1 MNPQRH
7 FLPSLF
13 AIVTFLSL
21 QCVELPPSPVLPTW
35 ETQGSIPLLDRTFT
49 VAEFRQK
56 DTSLAVQA
64 DGGLIYSSTQRFD
77 PTGIDTILV
86 EPIPVTRQQSLG
98 LFAVDVQSIPRILFS
113 YENLSGMMP
122 PSGSF
127 SFPPGVFTVPERSVG
142 PLSSFEYIEFESG
155 TISLTIRNTLP
166 FPLYFP
172 DSLKIQNNDPA
183 AAIVAAFRFQDT
195 VRADNGSQT
204 ASTSLAGKT
213 ILNALRVLQ
222 TTATTPG
229 GDGTIDAGE
238 GLEFDLAITNAV
250 VRAAKSTIPPQAV
263 PPQTRTF
270 VLDDSVTILSARFR
284 QGSMLVEIQNGV
296 NVRADVLVRFKEMTV
311 KSSGAVFAVAHHFD
325 GAGTYTTQVDMSPL
339 EFRSQTDSTGTLAT
353 FDIEL
358 TLTGDS
364 SPTEV
369 RSTDQVQV
377 SISPATPIMIER
389 VEGRIPPTTVDLAT
403 GASGLTLG
411 EVADKFEG
419 EVSFDSI
426 QITIQVQSSSGFP
439 ADYSA
444 YFVGIDRR
452 RVPAKTD
459 SILIPPPQGSLLRRI
474 FPAIGPTSIVLDNT
488 VGLNTFL
495 AKFFPHLP
503 DTFII
508 RGIMT
513 LNPSDLYAAPEGR
526 QEVYDTSKVYSSV
539 DVTFPVRMG
548 IMNATVRDTIPL
560 RVREKFPHGLAKSTR
575 TATLNFSIENG
586 IPLALEFRS
595 ALLGPGPGGPR
606 DTLLIIPTN
615 GTRTIQ
621 AGIVD
626 AGGIVVAPV
635 VSNFAIELTGP
646 EAELFERG
654 ESILVRL
661 DVESSGGGAMVKIKD
676 TDAVRIR
683 ASGTLVYQVNK
694 P

>member
-1 MNPQRH
+1 MNLR
-7 FLPSLF
+7 LLAALL
-13 AIVTFLSL
+13 AIVALLSL
-21 QCVELPPSPVLPTW
+21 KCVDLPPSPVLPTW
-35 ETQGSIPLLDRTFT
+35 VTQGSIPLVDRTFT
-49 VAEFRQK
+49 VADFRQK
-56 DTSLAVQA
+56 DPSLTVQA
-64 DGGLIYSSTQRFD
+64 DGGLVYSSTQSFD
-77 PTGIDTILV
+77 PAGIDTILI
-86 EPIPVTRQQSLG
+86 EPIPITRQQTLG
-98 LFAVDVQSIPRILFS
+98 PFAVDVPPIPPVVFT
-113 YENLSGMMP
+113 YENLTGVSP
-122 PSGSF
+122 PLGSF
-127 SFPPGVFTVPERSVG
+127 SFPPAVLTVPERSIG

-166 FPLYFP
+166 FQLYFP
-172 DSLKIQNNDPA
+172 DSLKIQNDDPA
-183 AAIVAAFRFQDT
+183 AAVVAAFRVQDT
-195 VRADNGSQT
+195 VRANGGIQT
-204 ASTSLAGKT
+204 AAASLAGKT
-213 ILNALRVLQ
+213 VLNAFRVLQ

-229 GDGTIDAGE
+229 GTGEIDAGE
-238 GLEFDLAITNAV
+238 GLEFEIAITNAV
-250 VRAAKSTIPPQAV
+250 VRAARSTIPPQSV
-263 PPQTRTF
+263 PSQTRTF
-270 VLDDSVTILSARFR
+270 VLDDSVTIFSARFR
-284 QGSMLVEIQNGV
+284 QGSLRVEIQNGI
-296 NVRADVLVRFKEMTV
+296 NVSTDVLVRFKEMKV
-311 KSSGAVFAVAHHFD
+311 KSSGAEVAVMHHFD
-325 GAGTYTTQVDMSPL
+325 GTGSSTTQVDMSDL
-339 EFRSQTDSTGTLAT
+339 EFTAQVDSTGTQAT
-353 FDIEL
+353 FEIEL
-358 TLTGDS
+358 ALTGNS
-364 SPTEV
+364 SLTEL
-369 RSTDQVQV
+369 RSTDQIQV
-377 SISPATPIMIER
+377 SLSPGTPMMIER
-389 VEGRIPPTTVDLAT
+389 VDGRIPPTTLELAT

-426 QITIQVQSSSGFP
+426 EIAIQVQSSSGFP

-452 RVPAKTD
+452 SIPAKTD
-459 SILIPPPQGSLLRRI
+459 SILIPPPQGALLRRL
-474 FPAIGPTSIVLDNT
+474 FPAAGPTSIVLDNT

-508 RGIMT
+508 RGTMT

-526 QEVYDTSKVYSSV
+526 QVVYDTSKIYSSV

-560 RVREKFPHGLAKSTR
+560 RVREKFPRDLAKSTR
-575 TATLNFSIENG
+575 TATLNFSIDNG

-606 DTLLIIPTN
+606 DTLLVIPTN

-626 AGGIVVAPV
+626 AAGAVVAPV

-661 DVESSGGGAMVKIKD
+661 DVASAGGGAVVKVRD
-676 TDAVRIR
+676 TDAVRVR